1 MHDNNRKSNEKTVKI
16 IGTVVTLVG
25 FGISIIQKQLDDKK
39 LEEMVRKEV
48 QRQLAE

>member
-1 MHDNNRKSNEKTVKI
+1 MNNEKTVKI

-48 QRQLAE
+48 QRHLAE